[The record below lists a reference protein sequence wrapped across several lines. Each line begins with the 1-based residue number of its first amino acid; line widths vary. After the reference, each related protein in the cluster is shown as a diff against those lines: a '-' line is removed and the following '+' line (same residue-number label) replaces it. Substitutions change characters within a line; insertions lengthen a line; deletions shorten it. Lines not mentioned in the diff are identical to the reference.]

1 MNRSL
6 RFSILAILGA
16 FSFSCAQAQTNTL
29 KVFLLAGQSNCEGH
43 AYAYPDIPATWNV
56 PTIDYLVNTPGSL
69 AILPAGDYTFK
80 DHLHAGWLTART
92 DAWAVQFDS
101 LTGAMRQAEPT
112 PSPALRSRLVGLRPL
127 PVSAGDRRQ
136 CPLPWGAPL
145 RAGVR
150 APGPRRSRSGAPVG
164 LRGHRHLPPLHAG

>member
-56 PTIDYLVNTPGSL
+56 PTIDYLVNTPGYL

-101 LTGAMRQAEPT
+101 LKGAMRQAEPT
-112 PSPALRSRLVGLRPL
+112 PSPALRSRLVGLPRINHRWK
-127 PVSAGDRRQ
+127 VASGDRTIFS
-136 CPLPWGAPL
+136 PPG
-145 RAGVR
+145 RAEVALGSQR
-150 APGPRRSRSGAPVG
+150 WPQ
-164 LRGHRHLPPLHAG
+164 